1 MNNFGLKIIRIRYSS
16 PKNVLIFRPLQDSE
30 IKERM
35 VSSSNNEEIER
46 RETFIRN
53 EIEKWRK
60 QKMKNEDLKKRELVP
75 EKYSPAPDDL
85 QAQNKYDE
93 IVKADKR
100 LQQSKY
106 LTPTLSEVTYESNLI

>member
-1 MNNFGLKIIRIRYSS
+1 MASNLN
-16 PKNVLIFRPLQDSE
+16 
-30 IKERM
+30 KEE
-35 VSSSNNEEIER
+35 NER
-46 RETFIRN
+46 KQTFIRS

-60 QKMKNEDLKKRELVP
+60 QKIKNEDWKKREAVA

-106 LTPTLSEVTYESNLI
+106 LTLMLSEGTRASILN

>member
-1 MNNFGLKIIRIRYSS
+1 MLSITQKVWNI
-16 PKNVLIFRPLQDSE
+16 LIFRPLQDSE

-35 VSSSNNEEIER
+35 VSNSNNEENER

-100 LQQSKY
+100 LQQSKF
-106 LTPTLSEVTYESNLI
+106 LTPTLS

>member
-1 MNNFGLKIIRIRYSS
+1 
-16 PKNVLIFRPLQDSE
+16 
-30 IKERM
+30 M
-35 VSSSNNEEIER
+35 VSNSNNEENER
-46 RETFIRN
+46 KETFIRN

-60 QKMKNEDLKKRELVP
+60 QKIKNEDLKKRELVP

-100 LQQSKY
+100 LKQSKQ
-106 LTPTLSEVTYESNLI
+106 LTLTLSEVTNESFFLI

>member
-1 MNNFGLKIIRIRYSS
+1 
-16 PKNVLIFRPLQDSE
+16 
-30 IKERM
+30 M
-35 VSSSNNEEIER
+35 VSNLNNEENER
-46 RETFIRN
+46 KETFIRN

-60 QKMKNEDLKKRELVP
+60 QKMKSEDWKKREPLP
-75 EKYSPAPDDL
+75 EKYSPAPDDS

-106 LTPTLSEVTYESNLI
+106 LIPTLSEVTHESMLIEVIFL